1 VCPVSQKIVPAALE
15 HEHKYQ
21 RQQVS
26 AAVDYLSQQWRIQ
39 RRIHPLP
46 PPAFFARELNL
57 LTGYMGV
64 RSAEAIF

>member
-1 VCPVSQKIVPAALE
+1 VCPISQKIVPAALE

-26 AAVDYLSQQWRIQ
+26 VAVDYLSQQWRIEG
-39 RRIHPLP
+39 IHPLP

-64 RSAEAIF
+64 SSAEAIF